1 MKLLPRDRKVTTQES
16 THHLT
21 QSRLNAGCL
30 PKSSTLSVLRQKIQA
45 YLNAPLPNKSK
56 GAPKGYLKL
65 QTINH
70 GGKQNLQGEVWQA
83 MHCLYIEC
91 FK

>member
-1 MKLLPRDRKVTTQES
+1 MQAASPNQARYLYWDK
-16 THHLT
+16 
-21 QSRLNAGCL
+21 
-30 PKSSTLSVLRQKIQA
+30 KIQA

-70 GGKQNLQGEVWQA
+70 SGKQNLQGEVWQA